1 MFRVFTVEW
10 IIRLSLLTLLA
21 AVCYAQPAQ
30 QTAVKESLRALYQ
43 GDYERAA
50 RLAEERLGRQPNDA
64 AARVALARAVLAQGK
79 FREASAEL
87 RRALARDPRNIDA
100 LYYLSLVASTLSQQG
115 YERLYALAP
124 ESDRVHQL
132 LGEAAVAQERPTEAE
147 EEFLAALKLN
157 PHSVEALTALGEL
170 KRSQSKF
177 DEAIEYYSRAAE
189 AGPFSYDVGYGL
201 GACYTY
207 KRDYPRAIEYLR
219 RAVALDANSA
229 DGHFALGNALFQSN
243 QVAAAIPELQKAVRL
258 EPKLK
263 QAYYLLGR
271 AYQKQGQQATAKE
284 YFKKF
289 DDLNKLQ

>member
-1 MFRVFTVEW
+1 MKKFMPRILTTV
-10 IIRLSLLTLLA
+10 LLLA
-21 AVCYAQPAQ
+21 GGVCYAQSTPAR
-30 QTAVKESLRALYQ
+30 ESLRALYA

-50 RLAEERLGRQPNDA
+50 RLATERLQSQPNDA
-64 AARVALARAVLAQGK
+64 AARVALARAVLAQGR
-79 FREASAEL
+79 FREACAEL
-87 RRALARDPRNIDA
+87 RRALAADPRNIDA
-100 LYYLSLVASTLSQQG
+100 LYYLSLTASALAQQE

-132 LGEAAVAQERPTEAE
+132 LGEAAVAQEKPTEAE
-147 EEFLAALKLN
+147 EEFLAALKAN
-157 PHSVEALTALGEL
+157 PRSVEALTALGEL
-170 KRSQSKF
+170 KRAQSRF

-219 RAVALDANSA
+219 RAVALDADSA
-229 DGHFALGNALFQSN
+229 DGHFALGNALFQSG
-243 QVAAAIPELQKAVRL
+243 QAAAAIPELQAAVRL
-258 EPKLK
+258 EPRLK

-271 AYQKQGQQATAKE
+271 AHQKQGQHAVAKE

-289 DDLNKLQ
+289 DELNRLQR